1 MPAMDVGDIPIFA
14 MLKSRLGYLT
24 ERQKLIAQN
33 VANAN
38 TPGYVAKD
46 LKAFSFQSHVQAA
59 SGSGAG
65 ASVAATPPGMLAITQ
80 PGHLQPHASMHGM
93 KAVATPDSEKSI
105 DGWAVPSRSWPNR
118 TNRRCCAR
126 WWLSGWDG
134 QRFRW
139 SSPDSSSASA
149 PWSNAGSWSLGA
161 ATPLPSQRP

>member
-105 DGWAVPSRSWPNR
+105 DGTSVVLEDQMVKLTDTRMDYTAALGFYQQSLSMLK
-118 TNRRCCAR
+118 TAARRP
-126 WWLSGWDG
+126 GG
-134 QRFRW
+134 
-139 SSPDSSSASA
+139 
-149 PWSNAGSWSLGA
+149 N
-161 ATPLPSQRP
+161 